1 MTFTSETIQ
10 SKLFSLYLAAHKF
23 HLDTRSFAQH
33 KALGELYEGLF
44 GFSDNISEML
54 MGYQNGKRIGK
65 LSVENPPIYSNEAVD
80 KLIEDGLSFSYEL
93 YQWADNKKYSDIGN
107 TAQDMSGL
115 FASIKYKLTLS

>member
-1 MTFTSETIQ
+1 MALTPEAIQ

-33 KALGELYEGLF
+33 KALGELYEGLV
-44 GFSDNISEML
+44 GFSDNIGEML
-54 MGYQNGKRIGK
+54 MGYQGGKRIGK

-80 KLIEDGLSFSYEL
+80 KLVEDGLSFSYEL
-93 YQWADNKKYSDIGN
+93 YEWAETKKYCDIEN